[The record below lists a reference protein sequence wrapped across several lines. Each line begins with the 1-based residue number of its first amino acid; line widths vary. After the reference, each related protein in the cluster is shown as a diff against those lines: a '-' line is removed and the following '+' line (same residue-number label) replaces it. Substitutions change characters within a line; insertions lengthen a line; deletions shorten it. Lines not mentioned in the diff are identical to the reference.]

1 MSHGTQQ
8 PTFTLGHDHFDA
20 PVPFRMQNPLSSN
33 HSCVCVESDRLHR
46 RFVAAT
52 VLYNAIEVQR
62 EVGMTGHTPLPV
74 RVVAGAH
81 DAVTA
86 ETQAPL
92 YLG

>member
-1 MSHGTQQ
+1 MAHSS
-8 PTFTLGHDHFDA
+8 P
-20 PVPFRMQNPLSSN
+20 RSPLDMTISTRLSL
-33 HSCVCVESDRLHR
+33 SVCRIHCPATTAASVHR